1 MHIEDYEK
9 ILDAVQD
16 TGVYVIREDDHR
28 ILYCNRRVR
37 EVTPEAAPGAVC
49 HELWPERCAA

>member
-16 TGVYVIREDDHR
+16 TGVYVIREIGRAH
-28 ILYCNRRVR
+28 V
-37 EVTPEAAPGAVC
+37 
-49 HELWPERCAA
+49 